1 MVSKNKL
8 TLLSELIYQYQ
19 GGASIFQL
27 PNWIGQ
33 LKMNYLLLN
42 KKNIFK
48 IEAGINARAFSSYY
62 LPNYLPEIN
71 QFSVSNNFLQN
82 EYLIIDLLLK
92 GTIQDVQVFAM
103 LTHLNSG
110 LLGNNYFSA
119 LHYPF
124 PDRYLKFGL
133 KWLFLN

>member
-1 MVSKNKL
+1 MRERLVV
-8 TLLSELIYQYQ
+8 IV
-19 GGASIFQL
+19 
-27 PNWIGQ
+27 
-33 LKMNYLLLN
+33 
-42 KKNIFK
+42 
-48 IEAGINARAFSSYY
+48 

-82 EYLIIDLLLK
+82 EYLILDLLLK

-119 LHYPF
+119 SHYPF